1 LSLWEGKD
9 FMARRI
15 KNEIDGLLLVDK
27 PMDWTSH
34 DVVNCIRS
42 RFQLSK
48 VGHCGTLDPIATGLL
63 VLLLGRATKLQ
74 NRLMS
79 EDKVYTGTMRLG
91 VETDTEDRAGVITAT
106 AGAGGVTPEQVQR
119 VAARFIGPQQQTPPM
134 VSAIKKD
141 GKPLYKLA
149 RKGEVVERKSRPIVI
164 HALELPRIALP
175 DADFRVHCS
184 KGTYIRTLCADMGRA
199 LGCGAHMLELRRES
213 SGSFQV
219 TDAVGI
225 DAIKSWELSELLQ
238 HVRPLAAVI
247 AGLLAEQER
256 A

>member
-1 LSLWEGKD
+1 
-9 FMARRI
+9 MPRRTM
-15 KNEIDGLLLVDK
+15 NEIDGLLLVDK

-42 RFQLSK
+42 RFNLSK
-48 VGHCGTLDPIATGLL
+48 TGHCGTLDPIATGLL
-63 VLLLGRATKLQ
+63 VLLLGHATKLQ
-74 NRLMS
+74 DRLMS

-91 VETDTEDRAGVITAT
+91 VETDSEDRTGVVTAT
-106 AGAGGVTPEQVQR
+106 ADASGVTAEQVR
-119 VAARFIGPQQQTPPM
+119 TVAARFFGPQQQTPPM

-149 RKGEVVERKSRPIVI
+149 RKGEVIERESRPIVI
-164 HALELPRIALP
+164 HALELSRIALP
-175 DADFRVHCS
+175 DVDFCVHCS

-219 TDAVGI
+219 ADAVNM
-225 DAIKSWELSELLQ
+225 DAIKSWELPEFVQ
-238 HVRPLAAVI
+238 HVQPLGDVI
-247 AGLLAEQER
+247 AKLLADKEH

>member
-1 LSLWEGKD
+1 
-9 FMARRI
+9 M
-15 KNEIDGLLLVDK
+15 NEIDGLLLVDK

-42 RFQLSK
+42 RFNLSK
-48 VGHCGTLDPIATGLL
+48 TGHCGTLDPIATGLL
-63 VLLLGRATKLQ
+63 VLLLGHATKLQ
-74 NRLMS
+74 DRLMS

-91 VETDTEDRAGVITAT
+91 VETDSEDRTGVVTAT
-106 AGAGGVTPEQVQR
+106 ADASGVTPEQVR
-119 VAARFIGPQQQTPPM
+119 TIAARFLGPQQQTPPM

-149 RKGEVVERKSRPIVI
+149 RKGEVIERESRPIVI
-164 HALELPRIALP
+164 HALELSRIALP
-175 DADFRVHCS
+175 DVDFRVHCS

-219 TDAVGI
+219 ADAVNM
-225 DAIKSWELSELLQ
+225 DAIKSWELPEFVQ
-238 HVRPLAAVI
+238 HVQPLGDVI
-247 AGLLAEQER
+247 AKLLADKEH

>member
-1 LSLWEGKD
+1 
-9 FMARRI
+9 MPRRTM
-15 KNEIDGLLLVDK
+15 NEIDGLLLVDK

-42 RFQLSK
+42 RFNLSK
-48 VGHCGTLDPIATGLL
+48 TGHCGTLDPIATGLL

-74 NRLMS
+74 DRLMS

-91 VETDTEDRAGVITAT
+91 VETDSEDRTGAVTAT
-106 AGAGGVTPEQVQR
+106 ADASGVTPEQVR
-119 VAARFIGPQQQTPPM
+119 TVAARFLGPQQQTPPM

-149 RKGEVVERKSRPIVI
+149 RKGEVIERESRPIVI
-164 HALELPRIALP
+164 HALELSRIALP
-175 DADFRVHCS
+175 DVDFRVHCT

-219 TDAVGI
+219 ADAVGM
-225 DAIKSWELSELLQ
+225 DAIKSWELPDFVD
-238 HVRPLAAVI
+238 HVQPLGAVI
-247 AGLLAEQER
+247 AKLLADKER

>member
-1 LSLWEGKD
+1 
-9 FMARRI
+9 MPRRTM
-15 KNEIDGLLLVDK
+15 NEIDGLLLVDK

-42 RFQLSK
+42 RFNLSK
-48 VGHCGTLDPIATGLL
+48 TGHCGTLDPIATGLL
-63 VLLLGRATKLQ
+63 VLLLGHATKLQ
-74 NRLMS
+74 DRLMS

-91 VETDTEDRAGVITAT
+91 VETDSEDRTGVVTAT
-106 AGAGGVTPEQVQR
+106 ADASGVTPEQVR
-119 VAARFIGPQQQTPPM
+119 TIAARFLGPQQQTPPM

-149 RKGEVVERKSRPIVI
+149 RKGEVIERESRPIVI
-164 HALELPRIALP
+164 HALELSRIALP
-175 DADFRVHCS
+175 DVDFRVHCS

-219 TDAVGI
+219 SDAVNM
-225 DAIKSWELSELLQ
+225 DAIKSWELPEFVQ
-238 HVRPLAAVI
+238 HVQPLGDVI
-247 AGLLAEQER
+247 AKLLADKEH

>member
-1 LSLWEGKD
+1 
-9 FMARRI
+9 M
-15 KNEIDGLLLVDK
+15 NEIDGLLLVDK

-42 RFQLSK
+42 RFNLSK
-48 VGHCGTLDPIATGLL
+48 TGHCGTLDPIATGLL
-63 VLLLGRATKLQ
+63 VLLLGHATKLQ
-74 NRLMS
+74 DRLMS

-91 VETDTEDRAGVITAT
+91 VETDSEDRTGAATAT
-106 AGAGGVTPEQVQR
+106 ADASGVTPEQVR
-119 VAARFIGPQQQTPPM
+119 TIAARFLGPQRQTPPM

-149 RKGEVVERKSRPIVI
+149 RKGEVIERESRPIVI
-164 HALELPRIALP
+164 HALELSRIALP
-175 DADFRVHCS
+175 DVDFRVHCS
-184 KGTYIRTLCADMGRA
+184 KGTYIRTLCGDMGRA

-219 TDAVGI
+219 ADAVNM
-225 DAIKSWELSELLQ
+225 DAIKSWELPEFVQ
-238 HVRPLAAVI
+238 HVQPLGDVI
-247 AGLLAEQER
+247 AKLLADKEH

>member
-1 LSLWEGKD
+1 
-9 FMARRI
+9 MPRRTM
-15 KNEIDGLLLVDK
+15 NEIDGLLLVDK

-42 RFQLSK
+42 RFNLSK
-48 VGHCGTLDPIATGLL
+48 TGHCGTLDPIATGLL
-63 VLLLGRATKLQ
+63 VLLLGHATKLQ
-74 NRLMS
+74 DRLMS

-91 VETDTEDRAGVITAT
+91 VETDSEDRTGVVTAT
-106 AGAGGVTPEQVQR
+106 ADASGVTPEQVR
-119 VAARFIGPQQQTPPM
+119 TIAARFLGPQQQTPPM

-149 RKGEVVERKSRPIVI
+149 RKGEVIERESRPIVI
-164 HALELPRIALP
+164 HALELSRIALP
-175 DADFRVHCS
+175 DVDFCVHCS

-219 TDAVGI
+219 ADAVNM
-225 DAIKSWELSELLQ
+225 DAIKSWELPEFVQ
-238 HVRPLAAVI
+238 HVQPLGDVI
-247 AGLLAEQER
+247 TKLLADKEH

>member
-1 LSLWEGKD
+1 
-9 FMARRI
+9 MPRRTM
-15 KNEIDGLLLVDK
+15 NEIDGLLLVDK
-27 PMDWTSH
+27 PIDWTSH

-42 RFQLSK
+42 RFNLSK
-48 VGHCGTLDPIATGLL
+48 TGHCGTLDPIATGLL
-63 VLLLGRATKLQ
+63 VLLLGHATKLQ
-74 NRLMS
+74 DRLMS

-91 VETDTEDRAGVITAT
+91 VETDSEDRTGVVTAT
-106 AGAGGVTPEQVQR
+106 ADASGVTPEQVR
-119 VAARFIGPQQQTPPM
+119 TIAARFLGPQQQTPPM

-149 RKGEVVERKSRPIVI
+149 RKGEVIERESRPIVI
-164 HALELPRIALP
+164 HALELSRIALP
-175 DADFRVHCS
+175 DVDFRVHCS

-219 TDAVGI
+219 ADAVNM
-225 DAIKSWELSELLQ
+225 DAIKSWELPEFVQ
-238 HVRPLAAVI
+238 HVQPLGDVI
-247 AGLLAEQER
+247 AKLLADKEH

>member
-1 LSLWEGKD
+1 
-9 FMARRI
+9 MPRRTM
-15 KNEIDGLLLVDK
+15 NEIDGLLLVDK

-42 RFQLSK
+42 RFNLSK
-48 VGHCGTLDPIATGLL
+48 TGHCGTLDPIATGLL
-63 VLLLGRATKLQ
+63 VLLLGHATKLQ
-74 NRLMS
+74 DRLMS

-91 VETDTEDRAGVITAT
+91 VETDSEDRTGVVTAT
-106 AGAGGVTPEQVQR
+106 ADASGVTPEQVR
-119 VAARFIGPQQQTPPM
+119 TIAARFLGPQQQTPPM

-149 RKGEVVERKSRPIVI
+149 RKGEVIERESRPIVI
-164 HALELPRIALP
+164 HALELSRIALP
-175 DADFRVHCS
+175 DVDFCVHCS

-219 TDAVGI
+219 ADAVNM
-225 DAIKSWELSELLQ
+225 DAIKSWELPEFVQ
-238 HVRPLAAVI
+238 HVQPLGDVI
-247 AGLLAEQER
+247 AKLLADKEH

>member
-1 LSLWEGKD
+1 
-9 FMARRI
+9 MPRRTM
-15 KNEIDGLLLVDK
+15 NEIDGLLLVDK

-42 RFQLSK
+42 RFNLSK
-48 VGHCGTLDPIATGLL
+48 TGHCGTLDPIATGLL
-63 VLLLGRATKLQ
+63 VLLLGHATKLQ
-74 NRLMS
+74 DRLLS

-91 VETDTEDRAGVITAT
+91 VETDSEDRTGVVTAT
-106 AGAGGVTPEQVQR
+106 ADASGVTPEQVR
-119 VAARFIGPQQQTPPM
+119 AVAARFLGPQQQTPPM

-149 RKGEVVERKSRPIVI
+149 RKGEVIERESRPIVI
-164 HALELPRIALP
+164 HALELSRIALP
-175 DADFRVHCS
+175 DVDFCVHCS

-219 TDAVGI
+219 ADAVNM
-225 DAIKSWELSELLQ
+225 DAIKSWELPEFVQ
-238 HVRPLAAVI
+238 HVQPLGDVI
-247 AGLLAEQER
+247 AKLLADKEH

>member
-1 LSLWEGKD
+1 
-9 FMARRI
+9 M
-15 KNEIDGLLLVDK
+15 NEIDGLLLVDK
-27 PMDWTSH
+27 PIDWTSH

-42 RFQLSK
+42 RFNLSK
-48 VGHCGTLDPIATGLL
+48 TGHCGTLDPIATGLL
-63 VLLLGRATKLQ
+63 VLLLGHATKLQ
-74 NRLMS
+74 DRLMS

-91 VETDTEDRAGVITAT
+91 VETDSEDRTGVVTAT
-106 AGAGGVTPEQVQR
+106 ADASGVTPEQVR
-119 VAARFIGPQQQTPPM
+119 TIAARFLGPQQQTPPM

-149 RKGEVVERKSRPIVI
+149 RKGEVIERESRPIVI
-164 HALELPRIALP
+164 HALELSRIALP
-175 DADFRVHCS
+175 DVDFCVHCS

-219 TDAVGI
+219 ADAVNM
-225 DAIKSWELSELLQ
+225 DAIKSWELPEFVQ
-238 HVRPLAAVI
+238 HVQPLGDVI
-247 AGLLAEQER
+247 AKLLADKEH

>member
-1 LSLWEGKD
+1 
-9 FMARRI
+9 MPRRTM
-15 KNEIDGLLLVDK
+15 NEIDGLLLVDK
-27 PMDWTSH
+27 PIDWTSH

-42 RFQLSK
+42 RFNLSK
-48 VGHCGTLDPIATGLL
+48 TGHCGTLDPIATGLL
-63 VLLLGRATKLQ
+63 VLLLGHATKLQ
-74 NRLMS
+74 DRLMS

-91 VETDTEDRAGVITAT
+91 VETDSEDRTGVVTAT
-106 AGAGGVTPEQVQR
+106 ADASGVTPEQVR
-119 VAARFIGPQQQTPPM
+119 TIAARFLGPQQQTPPM

-149 RKGEVVERKSRPIVI
+149 RKGEVIERESRPIVI
-164 HALELPRIALP
+164 HALELSRIALP
-175 DADFRVHCS
+175 DVDFCVHCS

-219 TDAVGI
+219 ADAVNM
-225 DAIKSWELSELLQ
+225 DAIKSWELPEFVQ
-238 HVRPLAAVI
+238 HVQPLGDVI
-247 AGLLAEQER
+247 AKLLADKEH

>member
-1 LSLWEGKD
+1 
-9 FMARRI
+9 M
-15 KNEIDGLLLVDK
+15 NEIDGLLLVDK

-42 RFQLSK
+42 RFNLSK
-48 VGHCGTLDPIATGLL
+48 TGHCGTLDPIATGLL
-63 VLLLGRATKLQ
+63 VLLLGHATKLQ
-74 NRLMS
+74 DRLLS

-91 VETDTEDRAGVITAT
+91 VETDSEDRTGVVTAT
-106 AGAGGVTPEQVQR
+106 ADASGVTPEQVR
-119 VAARFIGPQQQTPPM
+119 AVAARFLGPQQQTPPM

-149 RKGEVVERKSRPIVI
+149 RKGEVIERESRPIVI
-164 HALELPRIALP
+164 HALELSRIALP
-175 DADFRVHCS
+175 DVDFCVHCS

-219 TDAVGI
+219 ADAVNM
-225 DAIKSWELSELLQ
+225 DAIKSWELPEFVQ
-238 HVRPLAAVI
+238 HVQPLGDVI
-247 AGLLAEQER
+247 AKLLADKEH

>member
-1 LSLWEGKD
+1 
-9 FMARRI
+9 MPRRTM
-15 KNEIDGLLLVDK
+15 NEIDGLLLVDK

-42 RFQLSK
+42 RFNLSK
-48 VGHCGTLDPIATGLL
+48 TGHCGTLDPIATGLL
-63 VLLLGRATKLQ
+63 VLLLGHATKLQ
-74 NRLMS
+74 DRLMS

-91 VETDTEDRAGVITAT
+91 VETDSEDRTGVVTAT
-106 AGAGGVTPEQVQR
+106 ADASGVTPEQVR
-119 VAARFIGPQQQTPPM
+119 TIAARFLGPQQQTPPM

-149 RKGEVVERKSRPIVI
+149 RKGEVIERESRPIVI
-164 HALELPRIALP
+164 HALELSRIALP
-175 DADFRVHCS
+175 DVDFRVHCS

-219 TDAVGI
+219 ADAVNM
-225 DAIKSWELSELLQ
+225 DAIKSWELPEFVQ
-238 HVRPLAAVI
+238 HVQPLGDVI
-247 AGLLAEQER
+247 AKLLADKEH